1 MRRAKGI
8 FLTGASNPPIIY
20 SKLEHHL
27 TRETR
32 PWRQTELF
40 LTTRCR
46 LSESDTGK
54 IRFLKARIW
63 FGFWKS
69 LLMAY
74 VPLQI
79 ASLFFDS
86 SPETSLGEFWD
97 SYKFYYVTSLTIF
110 VSYFVYHQSEFV
122 SRRQHLRDTFGFP
135 NKSEET
141 WKLHL
146 RLHEKLSGEWV
157 KYLAERNEAN
167 RKRREEVK
175 RRVTS
180 RQSLSYRVRMPKHA
194 DDFEEVCAE
203 WMRAA
208 GYRGAERTAKGPDG
222 GADVI
227 SNRAVAQAKM
237 YSARKVTAEEVR
249 ALVGTR
255 QEFGKALALFFVY
268 GLGYT
273 EDAVRAA
280 QKTGVQLF
288 ALDVSTQKF
297 KRITPLLDEGDADD
311 EVLDDEYYSDEFFEE
326 DESFYDW
333 SFLEKD
339 R

>member
-1 MRRAKGI
+1 M
-8 FLTGASNPPIIY
+8 
-20 SKLEHHL
+20 SK
-27 TRETR
+27 
-32 PWRQTELF
+32 
-40 LTTRCR
+40 
-46 LSESDTGK
+46 SDTEK
-54 IRFLKARIW
+54 SRFLKARVW

-79 ASLFFDS
+79 AALFFDS

-97 SYKFYYVTSLTIF
+97 SYKFYYLTSLAIF
-110 VSYFVYHQSEFV
+110 VSYFAYHQSRFV
-122 SRRQHLRDTFGFP
+122 SGRQHLRDTFGFP
-135 NKSEET
+135 QKSEET
-141 WKLHL
+141 RQRDL
-146 RLHEKLSGEWV
+146 RIYEHVRGEQT
-157 KYLAERNEAN
+157 KFLAERDEAN
-167 RKRREEVK
+167 RKRREKAAKRREEEK
-175 RRVTS
+175 RRVNS
-180 RQSLSYRVRMPKHA
+180 RQSLSHRARMPKDA

-208 GYRGAERTAKGPDG
+208 GYRGATRTAKGPDG
-222 GADVI
+222 GADVV

-255 QEFGKALALFFVY
+255 QEHGKALALFFVY

-288 ALDVSTQKF
+288 VLDVGTQKF
-297 KRITPLLDEGDADD
+297 KRVTSA
-311 EVLDDEYYSDEFFEE
+311 
-326 DESFYDW
+326 
-333 SFLEKD
+333 
-339 R
+339 